1 MIKFVKFIMFMSCFF
16 SFSIYAMSEDEGDN
30 YLKISEKYKKA
41 DGELNEI
48 YTHQMTE
55 YKKEGAAF
63 YGQEK
68 SKDIYLKK
76 AQQAWVKMRDAS
88 CDYETYESQRGTGFS
103 SIYEQCLLD
112 KTNERVK
119 YLKENN

>member
-1 MIKFVKFIMFMSCFF
+1 
-16 SFSIYAMSEDEGDN
+16 MSEDEQGN
-30 YLKISEKYKKA
+30 YVKISEEYKKA
-41 DGELNEI
+41 DRKLNEI
-48 YTHQMTE
+48 YANQVNE
-55 YKKEGAAF
+55 YQKEGAAF

-68 SKDIYLKK
+68 SKDIYLKN

-88 CDYETYESQRGTGFS
+88 CDYETYESHKGTGFS

-119 YLKENN
+119 YLKENNRGLLLALAYSGDIITMQEDL